1 MDRWVVS
8 KKHPKAK
15 PFKNKS
21 FPFFDN
27 IGDLFDGTHA
37 TGEYVFQGGQ
47 SPTQSNELTLTP
59 ISYNGQINLIL
70 LQESKNDWE
79 SDNEDT
85 RVSPPSSDP

>member
-1 MDRWVVS
+1 MAS

-21 FPFFDN
+21 FPLFDD
-27 IGDLFDGTHA
+27 IGDLVDGTCA
-37 TGEYVFQGGQ
+37 TGEYVFRGGQ
-47 SPTQSNELTLTP
+47 SPTQSNESTLAP
-59 ISYNGQINLIL
+59 ISYDGQIDPIL

-85 RVSPPSSDP
+85 RVSPPSSGPRPH

>member
-1 MDRWVVS
+1 MAS

-21 FPFFDN
+21 FPLFDD
-27 IGDLFDGTHA
+27 IGDLVDGTHA
-37 TGEYVFQGGQ
+37 TGEYVFRGSQ
-47 SPTQSNELTLTP
+47 SPTQSNESTLAP
-59 ISYNGQINLIL
+59 ISYDSQIDPIL

-85 RVSPPSSDP
+85 RVSPPSSDPQPH

>member
-1 MDRWVVS
+1 MAS

-21 FPFFDN
+21 FPLFDD
-27 IGDLFDGTHA
+27 IGDLVNGTRA
-37 TGEYVFQGGQ
+37 TGEYVFRGGQ
-47 SPTQSNELTLTP
+47 SPTQSNESTLAP
-59 ISYNGQINLIL
+59 ISYDGQIDPIL

-85 RVSPPSSDP
+85 RVSPPSSGPRPH

>member
-1 MDRWVVS
+1 MAS

-21 FPFFDN
+21 FPLFDN
-27 IGDLFDGTHA
+27 IGDLVDGTRA

-47 SPTQSNELTLTP
+47 SPTQSNESTLAP
-59 ISYNGQINLIL
+59 ISYDGQIDLIL

-85 RVSPPSSDP
+85 RVSPPSSGPRPH